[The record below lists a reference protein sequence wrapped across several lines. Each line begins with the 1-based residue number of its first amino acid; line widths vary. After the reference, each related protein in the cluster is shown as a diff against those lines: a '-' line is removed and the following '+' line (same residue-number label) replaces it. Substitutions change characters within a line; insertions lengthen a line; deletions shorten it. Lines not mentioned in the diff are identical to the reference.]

1 MSEADSAGGATA
13 SGGIDE
19 EEGGDTFSG
28 RLGLIFATIGAAIGT
43 GNIWRF
49 PRMVGA
55 NGGGSFL
62 VPWLIFLFVWSV
74 PLIIAEF
81 AIGKRSRVGTVG
93 SFRIFAGRRFAW
105 MGLWTAWIST
115 AIGFYYAVVTGWCL
129 NYFRLAVSG
138 GLNSSVDTT
147 EVWNNFL
154 ANPGLVIFFQ
164 FLAVIITMAAIWKG
178 AKAIEKVNVTLMVSL
193 FILLFAAL
201 ILALIMDFEDGTLD
215 GFVYMF
221 TIQPEYLVKPETWI
235 NGLAQSAWSCS
246 AGMGMAITYSVY
258 MRKDEDTTLNA
269 ATMCLANNSISIIA
283 GLTVMMAVFSVLADP
298 LSAVSGGSSAITFL
312 VLPEVFAQAPGGPIV
327 QVTMVAMFF
336 LALSFAALTSMI
348 STVELCVR
356 NFVDHGI
363 DRNVAVPATGAAIFL
378 FGLPSAALWILID
391 DSTGVAFPQF
401 LEVQDHIWGYGLM
414 FSGLFIAY
422 SIWKYGWSRYRVWQ
436 DENGLTGFNFRDYLD
451 HGVSSFRDDFINTG
465 DNDWWIGK
473 WWDYIMYLGFPLMFS
488 VLMISYFGD
497 LLFNVHEPW
506 NPTNPHGISIILL
519 FWGITAGIF
528 ISLNRYVLVNKMV
541 RTGGEGFP
549 LWIISG
555 DWRLE
560 PRPLYRNVPA
570 GADAAVEMLPGG
582 DDPFILHA
590 GDDLPPTFIDDDG
603 KEWQTSGPGGS
614 GGGSVGGGS
623 SASVIDAEIA

>member
-1 MSEADSAGGATA
+1 MEAKGEAG
-13 SGGIDE
+13 SDE
-19 EEGGDTFSG
+19 FSG

-62 VPWLIFLFVWSV
+62 VPWLIFLFLWSV

-81 AIGKRSRVGTVG
+81 ALGKRSRTGTVG
-93 SFRIFAGRRFAW
+93 TFRIFAGNRFAW

-115 AIGFYYAVVTGWCL
+115 AIGFYYAVVTGWCI
-129 NYFRLAVSG
+129 NYFQTAIRG
-138 GLNSSVDTT
+138 GLGSEVDTVQ
-147 EVWNNFL
+147 VWNDFL
-154 ANPGLVIFFQ
+154 QDPSQVIFFQ
-164 FLAVIITMAAIWKG
+164 TLSVLITMAAIWKG

-201 ILALIMDFEDGTLD
+201 FLSFVMDLDDGTLD

-221 TIQPEYLVKPETWI
+221 SIQPEYLTQPETWI
-235 NGLAQSAWSCS
+235 NGLSQSAWSCS

-283 GLTVMMAVFSVLADP
+283 GLTVMMAVFSVSDDP
-298 LSAVSGGSSAITFL
+298 LGAVSGGSSAITFL
-312 VLPEVFAQAPGGPIV
+312 VLPEVFAQAPGGPVV
-327 QVTMVAMFF
+327 QLLMVTMFF

-363 DRNVAVPATGAAIFL
+363 ERKKAVGFTTLAIFL
-378 FGLPSAALWILID
+378 FGLPSAALWILVD
-391 DSTGVAFPQF
+391 PDTGVAFPQF

-422 SIWKYGWSRYRVWQ
+422 SIWKYGWNRYRVWQ
-436 DENGLTGFNFRDYLD
+436 DENDITGFNLRDYLD
-451 HGVSSFRDDFINTG
+451 NGVSSFRDDFINTG

-473 WWDYIMYLGFPLMFS
+473 WWDYIMYLGFPIMFG
-488 VLMISYFGD
+488 VLILSYFSD
-497 LLFNVHEPW
+497 LILNVNNPW
-506 NPTNPHGISIILL
+506 DPTNADGITIILL
-519 FWGITAGIF
+519 FWGITAGLFVSMNKYI
-528 ISLNRYVLVNKMV
+528 LVNRVLSMNG
-541 RTGGEGFP
+541 TIWP
-549 LWIISG
+549 PSW
-555 DWRLE
+555 DLE
-560 PRPLYRNVPA
+560 PRPLYRNVPV
-570 GADAAVEMLPGG
+570 GAEVSIDTLPGG
-582 DDPFILHA
+582 EDPFIVEVGESLPETFVNEYGETQTHTLHA
-590 GDDLPPTFIDDDG
+590 
-603 KEWQTSGPGGS
+603 QS
-614 GGGSVGGGS
+614 
-623 SASVIDAEIA
+623 

>member
-1 MSEADSAGGATA
+1 MA
-13 SGGIDE
+13 
-19 EEGGDTFSG
+19 EGGSDEFSG

-62 VPWLIFLFVWSV
+62 VPWLIFLFLWSV

-81 AIGKRSRVGTVG
+81 ALGKRSRTGTVG
-93 SFRIFAGRRFAW
+93 TFRIFAGKRFAW

-115 AIGFYYAVVTGWCL
+115 AIGFYYAVVTGWCI
-129 NYFRLAVSG
+129 NYFQTAIRG
-138 GLNSSVDTT
+138 GLGSDVDTV
-147 EVWNNFL
+147 EVWNSFL
-154 ANPGLVIFFQ
+154 QNPAEVVFFQ
-164 FLAVIITMAAIWKG
+164 AIAVAITMLAIWKG
-178 AKAIEKVNVTLMVSL
+178 AKAIEKVNVGLMISL
-193 FILLFAAL
+193 FVLLFAAL
-201 ILALIMDFEDGTLD
+201 FLAFVMDLEDGSLD

-221 TIQPEYLVKPETWI
+221 SIQPEYLVQPETWI
-235 NGLAQSAWSCS
+235 NGLSQSAWSCS

-283 GLTVMMAVFSVLADP
+283 GLTVMMAVFAVVDDP
-298 LSAVSGGSSAITFL
+298 LAAVSGGSSAITFL
-312 VLPEVFAQAPGGPIV
+312 VLPEVFAQAPGGPVV
-327 QVTMVAMFF
+327 QLAMVAMFF

-363 DRNVAVPATGAAIFL
+363 NRPQAVGFTSLAIFL
-378 FGLPSAALWILID
+378 FGLPSAMTWILVD

-436 DENGLTGFNFRDYLD
+436 EENDISGFSMQDYLD
-451 HGVSSFRDDFINTG
+451 NGVSSFREDFINTG

-488 VLMISYFGD
+488 VLILSYFAD
-497 LLFNVHEPW
+497 MLANVDNPW
-506 NPTNPHGISIILL
+506 DPTNANGISIILL
-519 FWGITAGIF
+519 FWGITAILF
-528 ISLNRYVLVNKMV
+528 IGMNRFIIVNRIV
-541 RTGGEGFP
+541 PTADDPWP
-549 LWIISG
+549 LAILSG
-555 DWRLE
+555 NFTLE
-560 PRPLYRNVPA
+560 PRPLYRNVPD
-570 GADAAVEMLPGG
+570 GAEVPIDTLPGG
-582 DDPFILHA
+582 DDPFIVQVGEKLPETFL
-590 GDDLPPTFIDDDG
+590 DD
-603 KEWQTSGPGGS
+603 SGETRTHS
-614 GGGSVGGGS
+614 GS
-623 SASVIDAEIA
+623 SLEAELA

>member
-1 MSEADSAGGATA
+1 MNPQTETSS
-13 SGGIDE
+13 DE
-19 EEGGDTFSG
+19 FSG

-62 VPWLIFLFVWSV
+62 IPWLIFLFVWSI

-81 AIGKRSRVGTVG
+81 ALGKRSRTGTVG
-93 SFRIFAGRRFAW
+93 TFRIFAGRRFAW

-115 AIGFYYAVVTGWCL
+115 AIGFYYAVVTGWCV
-129 NYFRLAVSG
+129 NYFLTAIRG
-138 GLNSSVDTT
+138 GLGQEVDTI

-154 ANPGLVIFFQ
+154 QSPEQVVFFE
-164 FLAVIITMAAIWKG
+164 AVAVAITMAAIWRG
-178 AKAIEKVNVTLMVSL
+178 AKAIEKANVTLMVSL
-193 FILLFAAL
+193 FVLLFVAL
-201 ILALIMDFEDGTLD
+201 FLSFVMDVRDGSLD

-221 TIQPEYLVKPETWI
+221 SIQPEYLMQPETWI
-235 NGLAQSAWSCS
+235 NGLSQSAWSCS

-283 GLTVMMAVFSVLADP
+283 GLTVMMAVFAVVADP

-327 QVTMVAMFF
+327 QLLMVSVFF

-356 NFVDHGI
+356 NFVDHGF
-363 DRNVAVPATGAAIFL
+363 DRSQAVGFTSLAIFL
-378 FGLPSAALWILID
+378 FGLPSAMVWILID
-391 DSTGVAFPQF
+391 ESTGVAFPQF

-422 SIWKYGWSRYRVWQ
+422 SIWSYGWSRYKAWQ
-436 DENGLTGFNFRDYLD
+436 EKNGVEGFDLREYID

-465 DNDWWIGK
+465 DNDWWIGR
-473 WWDYIMYLGFPLMFS
+473 WWDVIMYLGFPLMFS
-488 VLMISYFGD
+488 VLMLSYFGD
-497 LLFNVHEPW
+497 LLSNVHDPW

-519 FWGITAGIF
+519 FWGVTATLF
-528 ISLNRYVLVNKMV
+528 VSLNKYVLVNRLV
-541 RTGGEGFP
+541 PVDRANPAPWP
-549 LWIISG
+549 LYILSG
-555 DWRLE
+555 DYELE
-560 PRPLYRNVPA
+560 PRPLFRNVPE
-570 GADAAVEMLPGG
+570 GADAPIHMLPGG
-582 DDPFILHA
+582 DDPFVVQV
-590 GDDLPPTFIDDDG
+590 GERLPDSFVDQHGESRPHSRSTI
-603 KEWQTSGPGGS
+603 E
-614 GGGSVGGGS
+614 
-623 SASVIDAEIA
+623 AELA

>member
-1 MSEADSAGGATA
+1 MSEGG
-13 SGGIDE
+13 SDE
-19 EEGGDTFSG
+19 FSG

-62 VPWLIFLFVWSV
+62 VPWLIFLFLWSV

-81 AIGKRSRVGTVG
+81 ALGKRSRTGTVG
-93 SFRIFAGRRFAW
+93 TFRIFAGKRFAW

-129 NYFRLAVSG
+129 NYFQTAIRG
-138 GLNSSVDTT
+138 GLGSEVDTV
-147 EVWNNFL
+147 EVWNSFL
-154 ANPGLVIFFQ
+154 QNPMEVVFFQ
-164 FLAVIITMAAIWKG
+164 ALAVAITMLAIWKG
-178 AKAIEKVNVTLMVSL
+178 AKAIEKVNVGLMISL
-193 FILLFAAL
+193 FVLLFAAL
-201 ILALIMDFEDGTLD
+201 FLSFVMDLEDGSLD

-221 TIQPEYLVKPETWI
+221 SIQPEYLMQPETWI
-235 NGLAQSAWSCS
+235 NGLSQSAWSCS

-283 GLTVMMAVFSVLADP
+283 GLTVMMAVFAVVDDP
-298 LSAVSGGSSAITFL
+298 LAAVSGGSSAITFL

-327 QVTMVAMFF
+327 QLAMVTMFF

-363 DRNVAVPATGAAIFL
+363 SRPKAVGFTSLAIFF
-378 FGLPSAALWILID
+378 FGLPSAMTWILVD

-422 SIWKYGWSRYRVWQ
+422 SILKYGWNRYRVWQ
-436 DENGLTGFNFRDYLD
+436 EENDITGFSLRDYLD
-451 HGVSSFRDDFINTG
+451 NGVSSFRDDFINTG

-488 VLMISYFGD
+488 VLILSYFVD
-497 LLFNVHEPW
+497 MLVNVDNPW
-506 NPTNPHGISIILL
+506 DPTNANGISIILL
-519 FWGITAGIF
+519 FWGITAGLF
-528 ISLNRYVLVNKMV
+528 IGFNRFIIVNRIVPTTDQPWPLAVL
-541 RTGGEGFP
+541 
-549 LWIISG
+549 SG
-555 DWRLE
+555 NFTLE
-560 PRPLYRNVPA
+560 PRPLYRNVPE
-570 GADAAVEMLPGG
+570 GADVPIDTLPGG
-582 DDPFILHA
+582 EDPFIVEVGENLPETFV
-590 GDDLPPTFIDDDG
+590 DDYGETR
-603 KEWQTSGPGGS
+603 THT
-614 GGGSVGGGS
+614 GS
-623 SASVIDAEIA
+623 SIEAELA

>member
-1 MSEADSAGGATA
+1 MSEGG
-13 SGGIDE
+13 SDE
-19 EEGGDTFSG
+19 FSG

-62 VPWLIFLFVWSV
+62 VPWLIFLFLWSV

-81 AIGKRSRVGTVG
+81 ALGKRSRTGTVG
-93 SFRIFAGRRFAW
+93 TFRIFAGKRFAW

-115 AIGFYYAVVTGWCL
+115 AIGFYYAVVTGWCI
-129 NYFRLAVSG
+129 NYFQTAIRG
-138 GLNSSVDTT
+138 GLGSEVDTV
-147 EVWNNFL
+147 EVWNSFL
-154 ANPGLVIFFQ
+154 QNPMEVVFFQ
-164 FLAVIITMAAIWKG
+164 AIAVAITMLAIWKG
-178 AKAIEKVNVTLMVSL
+178 AKAIEKVNVSLMISL
-193 FILLFAAL
+193 FVLLFAAL
-201 ILALIMDFEDGTLD
+201 FLSFVMDLEDGSLD

-221 TIQPEYLVKPETWI
+221 SIQPEYLMQPETWI
-235 NGLAQSAWSCS
+235 NGLSQSAWSCS

-283 GLTVMMAVFSVLADP
+283 GLTVMMAVFAVVDDP
-298 LSAVSGGSSAITFL
+298 LAAVSGGSSAITFL
-312 VLPEVFAQAPGGPIV
+312 VLPEVFAQAPGGPVV
-327 QVTMVAMFF
+327 QLAMVTMFF

-363 DRNVAVPATGAAIFL
+363 ERPQAVGFTSLAIFF
-378 FGLPSAALWILID
+378 FGLPSAVTWILVD

-422 SIWKYGWSRYRVWQ
+422 SIWKYGWNRYRVWQ
-436 DENGLTGFNFRDYLD
+436 EENDISGFSLRDYLD
-451 HGVSSFRDDFINTG
+451 NGVSSFRDDFINTG

-488 VLMISYFGD
+488 VLILSYFAD
-497 LLFNVHEPW
+497 MLVNVENPW
-506 NPTNPHGISIILL
+506 DPTNANGISIILL
-519 FWGITAGIF
+519 FWGITAGLF
-528 ISLNRYVLVNKMV
+528 IGLNRFIIINRIVPTTGNPWPLAVL
-541 RTGGEGFP
+541 
-549 LWIISG
+549 SG
-555 DWRLE
+555 NFTLE
-560 PRPLYRNVPA
+560 PRPLYRNVPE
-570 GADAAVEMLPGG
+570 GAEVPIDTLPGG
-582 DDPFILHA
+582 EDPFIVEA
-590 GDDLPPTFIDDDG
+590 GEALPESFVDDYGETRPHT
-603 KEWQTSGPGGS
+603 
-614 GGGSVGGGS
+614 GS
-623 SASVIDAEIA
+623 SIEAELA

>member
-1 MSEADSAGGATA
+1 MSEGG
-13 SGGIDE
+13 SDE
-19 EEGGDTFSG
+19 FSG

-62 VPWLIFLFVWSV
+62 VPWLIFLFLWSV

-81 AIGKRSRVGTVG
+81 ALGKRSRTGTVG
-93 SFRIFAGRRFAW
+93 TFRIFAGKRFAW

-129 NYFRLAVSG
+129 NYFQTAIRG
-138 GLNSSVDTT
+138 GLGSEVDTV
-147 EVWNNFL
+147 EVWNSFL
-154 ANPGLVIFFQ
+154 QNPMEVVFFQ
-164 FLAVIITMAAIWKG
+164 ALAVAITMLAIWKG
-178 AKAIEKVNVTLMVSL
+178 AKAIEKVNVGLMISL
-193 FILLFAAL
+193 FVLLFAAL
-201 ILALIMDFEDGTLD
+201 FLSFVMDLEDGSLD

-221 TIQPEYLVKPETWI
+221 SIQPEYLMQPETWI
-235 NGLAQSAWSCS
+235 NGLSQSAWSCS

-283 GLTVMMAVFSVLADP
+283 GLTVMMAVFAVVDDP
-298 LSAVSGGSSAITFL
+298 LAAVSGGSSAITFL

-327 QVTMVAMFF
+327 QLAMVTMFF

-363 DRNVAVPATGAAIFL
+363 SRPKAVGFTSLAIFF
-378 FGLPSAALWILID
+378 FGLPSAMTWILVD

-422 SIWKYGWSRYRVWQ
+422 SIWKYGWNRYKVWQ
-436 DENGLTGFNFRDYLD
+436 EENDITGFSLRDYLD
-451 HGVSSFRDDFINTG
+451 NGVSSFRDDFINTG

-488 VLMISYFGD
+488 VLILSYFVD
-497 LLFNVHEPW
+497 MLVNVDNPW
-506 NPTNPHGISIILL
+506 DPTNANGISIILL
-519 FWGITAGIF
+519 FWGITAGLF
-528 ISLNRYVLVNKMV
+528 IGFNRFIIVNRIVPTTDQPWPLAVL
-541 RTGGEGFP
+541 
-549 LWIISG
+549 SG
-555 DWRLE
+555 NFTLE
-560 PRPLYRNVPA
+560 PRPLYRNVPE
-570 GADAAVEMLPGG
+570 GADVPIDTLPGG
-582 DDPFILHA
+582 EDPFIVEV
-590 GDDLPPTFIDDDG
+590 GEDLPETFVDDYG
-603 KEWQTSGPGGS
+603 ETRTHT
-614 GGGSVGGGS
+614 GS
-623 SASVIDAEIA
+623 SIEAELA

>member
-1 MSEADSAGGATA
+1 MA
-13 SGGIDE
+13 
-19 EEGGDTFSG
+19 EGGSDEFSG

-62 VPWLIFLFVWSV
+62 VPWLIFLFLWSV

-81 AIGKRSRVGTVG
+81 ALGKRSRTGTVG
-93 SFRIFAGRRFAW
+93 TFRIFAGKRFAW

-115 AIGFYYAVVTGWCL
+115 AIGFYYAVVTGWCI
-129 NYFRLAVSG
+129 NYFQTAIRG
-138 GLNSSVDTT
+138 GLGSEVDTV
-147 EVWNNFL
+147 EVWNSFL
-154 ANPGLVIFFQ
+154 QNPMEVVFFQ
-164 FLAVIITMAAIWKG
+164 AIAVAITMLAIWKG
-178 AKAIEKVNVTLMVSL
+178 AKAIEKVNVSLMISL
-193 FILLFAAL
+193 FVLLFAAL
-201 ILALIMDFEDGTLD
+201 FLSFVMDLEDGSLD

-221 TIQPEYLVKPETWI
+221 SIQPEYLVQPETWI
-235 NGLAQSAWSCS
+235 NGLSQSAWSCS

-283 GLTVMMAVFSVLADP
+283 GLTVMMAVFAVVDDP
-298 LSAVSGGSSAITFL
+298 LAAVSGGSSAITFL
-312 VLPEVFAQAPGGPIV
+312 VLPEVFAQAPGGPVV
-327 QVTMVAMFF
+327 QLAMVTMFF

-363 DRNVAVPATGAAIFL
+363 ERPQAVGFTSLAIFF
-378 FGLPSAALWILID
+378 FGLPSAATWILVD

-422 SIWKYGWSRYRVWQ
+422 SIWKYGWNRYRAWQ
-436 DENGLTGFNFRDYLD
+436 EENDISGFSLRDYLD
-451 HGVSSFRDDFINTG
+451 NGVSSFRDDFINTG

-488 VLMISYFGD
+488 VLILSYFAD
-497 LLFNVHEPW
+497 MLANVDNPW
-506 NPTNPHGISIILL
+506 DPTNANGISIILL
-519 FWGITAGIF
+519 FWGITAGLF
-528 ISLNRYVLVNKMV
+528 IGLNRFIIINRIVPT
-541 RTGGEGFP
+541 TGNPWP
-549 LWIISG
+549 LALLSG
-555 DWRLE
+555 NFTLE
-560 PRPLYRNVPA
+560 PRPLYRNVPE
-570 GADAAVEMLPGG
+570 GAEVPIDTLPGG
-582 DDPFILHA
+582 DDPFIVEVGEALPESFV
-590 GDDLPPTFIDDDG
+590 DDYGETRPHT
-603 KEWQTSGPGGS
+603 
-614 GGGSVGGGS
+614 GSVIEADIGYS
-623 SASVIDAEIA
+623 YDQA

>member
-1 MSEADSAGGATA
+1 MA
-13 SGGIDE
+13 
-19 EEGGDTFSG
+19 EGGSDEFSG

-62 VPWLIFLFVWSV
+62 VPWLIFLFLWSV

-81 AIGKRSRVGTVG
+81 ALGKRSRTGTVG
-93 SFRIFAGRRFAW
+93 TFRIFAGKRFAW

-115 AIGFYYAVVTGWCL
+115 AIGFYYAVVTGWCI
-129 NYFRLAVSG
+129 NYFQTAVRG
-138 GLNSSVDTT
+138 GLGSEVDTV
-147 EVWNNFL
+147 EVWNSFL
-154 ANPGLVIFFQ
+154 QNPMEVVFFQ
-164 FLAVIITMAAIWKG
+164 AIAVAITMLAIWKG
-178 AKAIEKVNVTLMVSL
+178 AKAIEKVNVSLMISL
-193 FILLFAAL
+193 FVLLFAAL
-201 ILALIMDFEDGTLD
+201 FLSFVMDLEDGSLD

-221 TIQPEYLVKPETWI
+221 SIQPEYLAQPETWI
-235 NGLAQSAWSCS
+235 NGLSQSAWSCS

-283 GLTVMMAVFSVLADP
+283 GLTVMMAVFAVVDDP
-298 LSAVSGGSSAITFL
+298 LAAVSGGSSAITFL
-312 VLPEVFAQAPGGPIV
+312 VLPEVFAQAPGGPVV
-327 QVTMVAMFF
+327 QLAMVTMFF

-363 DRNVAVPATGAAIFL
+363 ERPQAVGFTSLAIFF
-378 FGLPSAALWILID
+378 FGLPSAVTWILVD

-422 SIWKYGWSRYRVWQ
+422 SIWKYGWNRYRAWQ
-436 DENGLTGFNFRDYLD
+436 EENDISGFSLRDYLD
-451 HGVSSFRDDFINTG
+451 NGVSSFRDDFINTG

-488 VLMISYFGD
+488 VLILSYFAD
-497 LLFNVHEPW
+497 MLANVDNPW
-506 NPTNPHGISIILL
+506 DPTNANGISIILL
-519 FWGITAGIF
+519 FWGITAGLF
-528 ISLNRYVLVNKMV
+528 IGLNRFIIINRIVPTSGNPW
-541 RTGGEGFP
+541 P
-549 LWIISG
+549 LALLSG
-555 DWRLE
+555 NFTLE
-560 PRPLYRNVPA
+560 PRPLYRNVPE
-570 GADAAVEMLPGG
+570 GAEVPIDTLPGG
-582 DDPFILHA
+582 EDPFIVEV
-590 GDDLPPTFIDDDG
+590 GENLPETFIDDYG
-603 KEWQTSGPGGS
+603 ETKPHTGS
-614 GGGSVGGGS
+614 
-623 SASVIDAEIA
+623 IIEAEIGYSYDQV

>member
-1 MSEADSAGGATA
+1 MA
-13 SGGIDE
+13 
-19 EEGGDTFSG
+19 EGGSDEFSG

-62 VPWLIFLFVWSV
+62 VPWLIFLFLWSV

-81 AIGKRSRVGTVG
+81 ALGKRSRTGTVG
-93 SFRIFAGRRFAW
+93 TFRIFAGKRFAW

-129 NYFRLAVSG
+129 NYFQTAIRG
-138 GLNSSVDTT
+138 GLGSEVDTV
-147 EVWNNFL
+147 EVWNSFL
-154 ANPGLVIFFQ
+154 QNPMEVVFFQ
-164 FLAVIITMAAIWKG
+164 ALAVAITMLAIWKG
-178 AKAIEKVNVTLMVSL
+178 AKAIEKVNVGLMISL
-193 FILLFAAL
+193 FVLLFAAL
-201 ILALIMDFEDGTLD
+201 FLAFVMDLEDGSLD

-221 TIQPEYLVKPETWI
+221 SIQPEYLMQPETWI
-235 NGLAQSAWSCS
+235 NGLSQSAWSCS

-283 GLTVMMAVFSVLADP
+283 GLTVMMAVFAVVDDP
-298 LSAVSGGSSAITFL
+298 LAAVSGGSSAITFL

-327 QVTMVAMFF
+327 QLAMVTMFF

-363 DRNVAVPATGAAIFL
+363 SRPKAVGFTSLAIFF
-378 FGLPSAALWILID
+378 FGLPSAMTWILVD

-422 SIWKYGWSRYRVWQ
+422 SIWKYGWNRYRVWQ
-436 DENGLTGFNFRDYLD
+436 EENDITGFSLRDYLD
-451 HGVSSFRDDFINTG
+451 NGVSSFRDDFINTG

-488 VLMISYFGD
+488 VLILSYFVD
-497 LLFNVHEPW
+497 MLVNVDNPW
-506 NPTNPHGISIILL
+506 DPTNANGISIILL
-519 FWGITAGIF
+519 FWGITAGLF
-528 ISLNRYVLVNKMV
+528 IGFNRFIIVNRIVPTTDEPWPLAVLSRNFK
-541 RTGGEGFP
+541 
-549 LWIISG
+549 
-555 DWRLE
+555 LE
-560 PRPLYRNVPA
+560 PRPLYRNVPE
-570 GADAAVEMLPGG
+570 GADVPIDTLPGG
-582 DDPFILHA
+582 EDPFIVEVGENLPETFV
-590 GDDLPPTFIDDDG
+590 DDYGETR
-603 KEWQTSGPGGS
+603 THT
-614 GGGSVGGGS
+614 GS
-623 SASVIDAEIA
+623 SIEAELA

>member
-1 MSEADSAGGATA
+1 MSEGG
-13 SGGIDE
+13 SDE
-19 EEGGDTFSG
+19 FSG

-62 VPWLIFLFVWSV
+62 VPWLIFLFLWSV

-81 AIGKRSRVGTVG
+81 ALGKRSRTGTVG
-93 SFRIFAGRRFAW
+93 TFRIFAGKRFAW

-115 AIGFYYAVVTGWCL
+115 AIGFYYAVVTGWCI
-129 NYFRLAVSG
+129 NYFQTAIRG
-138 GLNSSVDTT
+138 GLGSEVDTV
-147 EVWNNFL
+147 EVWNSFL
-154 ANPGLVIFFQ
+154 QNPMEVVFFQ
-164 FLAVIITMAAIWKG
+164 AIAVAITMLAIWKG
-178 AKAIEKVNVTLMVSL
+178 AKAIEKVNVSLMISL
-193 FILLFAAL
+193 FVLLFAAL
-201 ILALIMDFEDGTLD
+201 FLSFVMDLEDGSLD

-221 TIQPEYLVKPETWI
+221 SIQPEYLMQPETWI
-235 NGLAQSAWSCS
+235 NGLSQSAWSCS

-283 GLTVMMAVFSVLADP
+283 GLTVMMAVFAVVDDP
-298 LSAVSGGSSAITFL
+298 LAAVSGGSSAITFL
-312 VLPEVFAQAPGGPIV
+312 VLPEVFAQAPGGPVV
-327 QVTMVAMFF
+327 QLAMVTMFF

-363 DRNVAVPATGAAIFL
+363 ERPQAVGFTSLAIFF
-378 FGLPSAALWILID
+378 FGLPSAVTWILVD

-422 SIWKYGWSRYRVWQ
+422 SIWKYGWNRYRVWQ
-436 DENGLTGFNFRDYLD
+436 EENDISGFSLRDYLD
-451 HGVSSFRDDFINTG
+451 NGVSSFRDDFINTG

-488 VLMISYFGD
+488 VLILSYFAD
-497 LLFNVHEPW
+497 MLVNVENPW
-506 NPTNPHGISIILL
+506 DPTNANGISIILL
-519 FWGITAGIF
+519 FWGITAGLF
-528 ISLNRYVLVNKMV
+528 IGLNRFIIINRIVPTTGNPWLLAVL
-541 RTGGEGFP
+541 
-549 LWIISG
+549 SG
-555 DWRLE
+555 NFTLE
-560 PRPLYRNVPA
+560 PRPLYRNVPE
-570 GADAAVEMLPGG
+570 GAEVPIDTLPGG
-582 DDPFILHA
+582 EDPFIVEVGEALPESFV
-590 GDDLPPTFIDDDG
+590 DDYGETRPHT
-603 KEWQTSGPGGS
+603 
-614 GGGSVGGGS
+614 GS
-623 SASVIDAEIA
+623 SIEAELA

>member
-1 MSEADSAGGATA
+1 MEAKGEAG
-13 SGGIDE
+13 SDE
-19 EEGGDTFSG
+19 FSG

-62 VPWLIFLFVWSV
+62 VPWLIFLFLWSV

-81 AIGKRSRVGTVG
+81 ALGKRSRTGTVG
-93 SFRIFAGRRFAW
+93 TFRIFAGNRFAW

-115 AIGFYYAVVTGWCL
+115 AIGFYYAVVTGWCI
-129 NYFRLAVSG
+129 NYFQTAIRG
-138 GLNSSVDTT
+138 GLGSEVDTVQ
-147 EVWNNFL
+147 VWNDFL
-154 ANPGLVIFFQ
+154 QDPSQVIFFQ
-164 FLAVIITMAAIWKG
+164 TLSVLITMAAIWKG

-201 ILALIMDFEDGTLD
+201 FLSFVMDLDDGTLD

-221 TIQPEYLVKPETWI
+221 SIQPEYLTQPETWI
-235 NGLAQSAWSCS
+235 NGLSQSAWSCS

-283 GLTVMMAVFSVLADP
+283 GLTVMMAVFSVSDDP
-298 LSAVSGGSSAITFL
+298 LGAVSGGSSAITFL

-327 QVTMVAMFF
+327 QLLMVTMFF

-363 DRNVAVPATGAAIFL
+363 ERQKAVGFTTLAIFL
-378 FGLPSAALWILID
+378 FGLPSAALWILVD
-391 DSTGVAFPQF
+391 PETGVAFPQF

-422 SIWKYGWSRYRVWQ
+422 SIWKYGWNRYRVWQ
-436 DENGLTGFNFRDYLD
+436 DENDITGFNLRDYLD
-451 HGVSSFRDDFINTG
+451 NGVSSFRDDFINTG

-473 WWDYIMYLGFPLMFS
+473 WWDYIMYLGFPIMFG
-488 VLMISYFGD
+488 VLILSYFSD
-497 LLFNVHEPW
+497 LILNVNNPW
-506 NPTNPHGISIILL
+506 DPTNADGITIILL
-519 FWGITAGIF
+519 FWGVTAGLF
-528 ISLNRYVLVNKMV
+528 ISMNKYILVNRVLSMNG
-541 RTGGEGFP
+541 TIWP
-549 LWIISG
+549 PSW
-555 DWRLE
+555 DLE
-560 PRPLYRNVPA
+560 PRPLYRNVPF
-570 GADAAVEMLPGG
+570 GAEVSIDTLPGG
-582 DDPFILHA
+582 EDPFIIEVGESLPETFVNEYGETQTHTLHA
-590 GDDLPPTFIDDDG
+590 
-603 KEWQTSGPGGS
+603 QS
-614 GGGSVGGGS
+614 
-623 SASVIDAEIA
+623 

>member
-1 MSEADSAGGATA
+1 MQAKDEAGS
-13 SGGIDE
+13 DE
-19 EEGGDTFSG
+19 FSG

-62 VPWLIFLFVWSV
+62 VPWLIFLFLWSV

-81 AIGKRSRVGTVG
+81 ALGKRSRTGTVG
-93 SFRIFAGRRFAW
+93 TFRIFAGNRFAW

-115 AIGFYYAVVTGWCL
+115 AIGFYYAVVTGWCI
-129 NYFRLAVSG
+129 NYFQTAIRG
-138 GLNSSVDTT
+138 GLGSEVDTVQ
-147 EVWNNFL
+147 VWNDFL
-154 ANPGLVIFFQ
+154 QDPSQVIFFQ
-164 FLAVIITMAAIWKG
+164 TLSVLITMAAIWKG

-201 ILALIMDFEDGTLD
+201 FLSFVMDLDDGTLD

-221 TIQPEYLVKPETWI
+221 SIQPEYLTQPETWI
-235 NGLAQSAWSCS
+235 NGLSQSAWSCS

-283 GLTVMMAVFSVLADP
+283 GLTVMMAVFSVSDDP
-298 LSAVSGGSSAITFL
+298 LGAVSGGSSAITFL
-312 VLPEVFAQAPGGPIV
+312 VLPEVFAQAPGGPVV
-327 QVTMVAMFF
+327 QLLMVTMFF

-363 DRNVAVPATGAAIFL
+363 ERKKAVGFTTLAIFL
-378 FGLPSAALWILID
+378 FGLPSAALWILVD
-391 DSTGVAFPQF
+391 PDTGVAFPQF

-422 SIWKYGWSRYRVWQ
+422 SIWKYGWNRYRVWK
-436 DENGLTGFNFRDYLD
+436 DENDITGFNFRDYLD
-451 HGVSSFRDDFINTG
+451 NGVSSFRDDFINTG

-473 WWDYIMYLGFPLMFS
+473 WWDYIMYLGFPIMFG
-488 VLMISYFGD
+488 VLILSYFSD
-497 LLFNVHEPW
+497 LILNVSNPW
-506 NPTNPHGISIILL
+506 DPTNADGITIILL
-519 FWGITAGIF
+519 FWGVTAGLF
-528 ISLNRYVLVNKMV
+528 ISMNKYILVNRVLSMNG
-541 RTGGEGFP
+541 TIWP
-549 LWIISG
+549 PSW
-555 DWRLE
+555 DLE
-560 PRPLYRNVPA
+560 PRPLYRNVPV
-570 GADAAVEMLPGG
+570 GAEVSIDTLPGG
-582 DDPFILHA
+582 EDPFIVEVGESLPETFVNEYGETQTHTLHA
-590 GDDLPPTFIDDDG
+590 
-603 KEWQTSGPGGS
+603 QS
-614 GGGSVGGGS
+614 
-623 SASVIDAEIA
+623 

>member
-1 MSEADSAGGATA
+1 MSE
-13 SGGIDE
+13 
-19 EEGGDTFSG
+19 EGSDQFSG

-62 VPWLIFLFVWSV
+62 VPWVIFLFLWSV

-81 AIGKRSRVGTVG
+81 ALGKRSRTGTVG
-93 SFRIFAGRRFAW
+93 TFRIFAGNRFAW

-115 AIGFYYAVVTGWCL
+115 AIGFYYAVVTGWCI
-129 NYFRLAVSG
+129 NYFQTAIRG
-138 GLNSSVDTT
+138 GLGSEVDTV
-147 EVWNNFL
+147 EVWNSFL
-154 ANPGLVIFFQ
+154 NNPLEVVFFQ
-164 FLAVIITMAAIWKG
+164 AIAVAITMLAIWKG
-178 AKAIEKVNVTLMVSL
+178 AKAIEKVNVGLMISL
-193 FILLFAAL
+193 FVLLFAAL
-201 ILALIMDFEDGTLD
+201 FLAFVMDLDDGSLD

-221 TIQPEYLVKPETWI
+221 SIQPEYLMQPETWI
-235 NGLAQSAWSCS
+235 NGLSQSAWSCS

-283 GLTVMMAVFSVLADP
+283 GLTVMMAVFAVVDDP
-298 LSAVSGGSSAITFL
+298 LAAVSGGSSAITFL

-327 QVTMVAMFF
+327 QLTMVTMFF

-363 DRNVAVPATGAAIFL
+363 DRPKAVGFTSIAIFL
-378 FGLPSAALWILID
+378 FGLPSAGLWILVD
-391 DSTGVAFPQF
+391 DSTGVVFPQF

-422 SIWKYGWSRYRVWQ
+422 SIWKYGWNRYRVWQ
-436 DENGLTGFNFRDYLD
+436 EENDISGFDYRDYLD

-488 VLMISYFGD
+488 VLILSYFGD
-497 LLFNVHEPW
+497 MLVNVENPW
-506 NPTNPHGISIILL
+506 DPSNANGISIILL
-519 FWGITAGIF
+519 FWGVTAGLF
-528 ISLNRYVLVNKMV
+528 IGLNRYILVNRMV
-541 RTGGEGFP
+541 PTTDDFW
-549 LWIISG
+549 LLAILSG
-555 DWRLE
+555 NYRLE
-560 PRPLYRNVPA
+560 PRPLYRNVPE
-570 GADAAVEMLPGG
+570 GAEVSIETLPGG
-582 DDPFILHA
+582 EDPYIVQAGEKLPATFVDDYGETRSHTGATL
-590 GDDLPPTFIDDDG
+590 
-603 KEWQTSGPGGS
+603 
-614 GGGSVGGGS
+614 
-623 SASVIDAEIA
+623 DAELV